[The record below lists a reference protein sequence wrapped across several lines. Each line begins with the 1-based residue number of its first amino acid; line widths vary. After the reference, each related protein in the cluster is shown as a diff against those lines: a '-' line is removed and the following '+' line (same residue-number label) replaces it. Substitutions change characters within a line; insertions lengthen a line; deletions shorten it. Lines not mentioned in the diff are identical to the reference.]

1 MFGLFGFL
9 KKAETLNACVSGKV
23 IPITEVEDEVF
34 SQKMMGDGYAIRP
47 TDGNIYAPANGV
59 VTQAFKTK
67 HAVVFHTDNGID
79 LLIHVGLDTVE
90 LKGDGLTIHVSD
102 GQEVK
107 SGEPLITA
115 DFDYI
120 KEQGKKTDVIVV
132 LMNPD
137 KISNFDVT
145 YGDIAAND
153 PVCKIQL
160 K

>member
-1 MFGLFGFL
+1 MFNLF
-9 KKAETLNACVSGKV
+9 KKPETLNASVSGTV

-47 TDGNIYAPANGV
+47 TDGVIYAPTDGV

-67 HAVVFHTDNGID
+67 HAVVFHTNNGID

-102 GQEVK
+102 GQKVK
-107 SGEPLITA
+107 AGEPLITA

-137 KISNFDVT
+137 KINSFDVT
-145 YGDIAAND
+145 YGEG
-153 PVCKIQL
+153 
-160 K
+160 

>member
-1 MFGLFGFL
+1 MFNLF
-9 KKAETLNACVSGKV
+9 KKPETLNASVSGTV

-47 TDGNIYAPANGV
+47 TDGVIYAPTDGV

-67 HAVVFHTDNGID
+67 QAVVFHTNNGID

-102 GQEVK
+102 GQKVK
-107 SGEPLITA
+107 AGEPLITA

-137 KISNFDVT
+137 KINSFDVT
-145 YGDIAAND
+145 YGEIAANE
-153 PVCKIQL
+153 PVCKIKL

>member
-1 MFGLFGFL
+1 MFNLF
-9 KKAETLNACVSGKV
+9 KKPETLNASVSGTV

-47 TDGNIYAPANGV
+47 TDGVIYAPTDGV

-67 HAVVFHTDNGID
+67 HAVVFHTNNGID

-102 GQEVK
+102 GQKVK
-107 SGEPLITA
+107 AGEPLITA

-137 KISNFDVT
+137 KINSFDVT
-145 YGDIAAND
+145 YGEVAANE
-153 PVCKIQL
+153 PVCKIKL

>member
-1 MFGLFGFL
+1 MFGLF
-9 KKAETLNACVSGKV
+9 KKTETLNASVSGKV

-47 TDGNIYAPANGV
+47 KDGVIYAPADGV

-67 HAVVFHTDNGID
+67 HAVIFHTGGGID

-90 LKGDGLTIHVSD
+90 LKGDGMTIHVSD
-102 GQEVK
+102 GQK
-107 SGEPLITA
+107 TKAGEPLITA

-137 KISNFDVT
+137 KINNFDVT
-145 YGDIAAND
+145 YGEIAANE
-153 PVCKIQL
+153 PVCKIKL

>member
-1 MFGLFGFL
+1 MFTLF
-9 KKAETLNACVSGKV
+9 KKPETLNASVSGTV

-47 TDGNIYAPANGV
+47 TDGVIYAPTDGV

-67 HAVVFHTDNGID
+67 HAVVFQTNNGID

-102 GQEVK
+102 GQKVK
-107 SGEPLITA
+107 AGEPLITA

-137 KISNFDVT
+137 KINSFDVT
-145 YGDIAAND
+145 YGEVAANE
-153 PVCKIQL
+153 PVCKIKL

>member
-1 MFGLFGFL
+1 MFNLF
-9 KKAETLNACVSGKV
+9 KKPETLNASVSGTV

-47 TDGNIYAPANGV
+47 TDGVIYAPTDGV

-67 HAVVFHTDNGID
+67 HAVVFHTNNGID

-102 GQEVK
+102 GQKVK
-107 SGEPLITA
+107 AGEPLITA

-137 KISNFDVT
+137 KINSFDVT
-145 YGDIAAND
+145 YGEIAANE
-153 PVCKIQL
+153 PVCKIKL